1 VTSAGAPSLR
11 AQRWA
16 AAALTIF
23 GVVAVQQAWRLPF
36 GTVTQPSAGFFPLCL
51 AVALTVVAA
60 AVWLRALRGDPDVV
74 AAAMRSIDMG
84 GPAGPPKPPG
94 RGGLARAATTLATLL
109 AYAFVLEPAGFALA
123 TFVLIVVLL
132 RAVEPQPWPVALG
145 GAAVA
150 VLASHVLFRV
160 WLGVRLPVGPWGF

>member
-1 VTSAGAPSLR
+1 MR

-36 GTVTQPSAGFFPLCL
+36 GTVTRPSAGFFPLCL
-51 AVALTVVAA
+51 AVALTVVAG
-60 AVWLRALRGDPDVV
+60 AVWLRALHGDPDV
-74 AAAMRSIDMG
+74 AAATPS
-84 GPAGPPKPPG
+84 
-94 RGGLARAATTLATLL
+94 RGGLARAAATLATLL
-109 AYAFVLEPAGFALA
+109 AYAFVLEPLGFGLA

-132 RAVEPQPWPVALG
+132 RAIEPQPWPVALG
-145 GAAVA
+145 GAAGA
-150 VLASHVLFRV
+150 VLACHVLFRV

>member
-1 VTSAGAPSLR
+1 MR

-23 GVVAVQQAWRLPF
+23 GVVAVQQASRLPF
-36 GTVTQPSAGFFPLCL
+36 GSVTRPAAGFFPLCL
-51 AVALTVVAA
+51 AIALTAVAA
-60 AVWLRALRGDPDVV
+60 AVWLRALRGDFHVV

-84 GPAGPPKPPG
+84 GPAGPPKPAT
-94 RGGLARAATTLATLL
+94 RGGLARAAATLAALF
-109 AYAFVLEPAGFALA
+109 AYAFSLEHVGFGVA

-132 RAVEPQPWPVALG
+132 RAIEPQPWPVALG
-145 GAAVA
+145 GALVA

-160 WLGVRLPVGPWGF
+160 WLGVRLPVSAWGF

>member
-1 VTSAGAPSLR
+1 MSAGAPSMR

-23 GVVAVQQAWRLPF
+23 GVVAVQQASRLPF
-36 GTVTQPSAGFFPLCL
+36 GDVTRPAAGFFPLCL

-60 AVWLRALRGDPDVV
+60 AVWVRALRGDPHVV
-74 AAAMRSIDMG
+74 AAA
-84 GPAGPPKPPG
+84 PPTR
-94 RGGLARAATTLATLL
+94 RGLVRAAATLAALF
-109 AYAFVLEPAGFALA
+109 AYAFSLEHVGFGVA

-132 RAVEPQPWPVALG
+132 RAIEPQPWPIALG
-145 GAAVA
+145 GALVA

>member
-1 VTSAGAPSLR
+1 MR

-23 GVVAVQQAWRLPF
+23 GVVAVQQASRLPF
-36 GTVTQPSAGFFPLCL
+36 GGITRPAAGFFPLCL

-60 AVWLRALRGDPDVV
+60 AVWLRALQGD
-74 AAAMRSIDMG
+74 MRSIDVG
-84 GPAGPPKPPG
+84 GPAGPSNPPR
-94 RGGLARAATTLATLL
+94 RGGLVRAAATLAALF
-109 AYAFVLEPAGFALA
+109 AYAFSLEHVGFGVA
-123 TFVLIVVLL
+123 TLVLIVVLL

-145 GAAVA
+145 GALGA

>member
-1 VTSAGAPSLR
+1 VTTAGAPSLR
-11 AQRWA
+11 AERWA

-36 GTVTQPSAGFFPLCL
+36 GAVTRPAAGFFPLCL

-60 AVWLRALRGDPDVV
+60 AVWVRALRGDPDVV
-74 AAAMRSIDMG
+74 AAAA
-84 GPAGPPKPPG
+84 PA
-94 RGGLARAATTLATLL
+94 RGGLARAAATLATLL
-109 AYAFVLEPAGFALA
+109 AYAVALEPVGFGVA

-132 RAVEPQPWPVALG
+132 RAVEPQRWPVALG
-145 GAAVA
+145 GAVLA

>member
-1 VTSAGAPSLR
+1 MSAGAPSMR

-23 GVVAVQQAWRLPF
+23 GVVAVQQASRLPF
-36 GTVTQPSAGFFPLCL
+36 GAVTRPAAGFFPLCL

-60 AVWLRALRGDPDVV
+60 AVWLRALRGDPHVV
-74 AAAMRSIDMG
+74 AAAGSIDMG
-84 GPAGPPKPPG
+84 GRAGPPMPPG
-94 RGGLARAATTLATLL
+94 RGGLARAAATLVTL
-109 AYAFVLEPAGFALA
+109 FAYAFSLEHVGFGVA

-132 RAVEPQPWPVALG
+132 RAIEPQPWPVALG
-145 GAAVA
+145 GALVA

>member
-1 VTSAGAPSLR
+1 MSAGAPSMR

-23 GVVAVQQAWRLPF
+23 GVVAVQQASRLPF
-36 GTVTQPSAGFFPLCL
+36 GDVTRPAAGFFPLCL

-60 AVWLRALRGDPDVV
+60 AVWVRALRGDPHVV
-74 AAAMRSIDMG
+74 AVA
-84 GPAGPPKPPG
+84 PPT
-94 RGGLARAATTLATLL
+94 RGGLVRAAATLAALF
-109 AYAFVLEPAGFALA
+109 AYAFSLEHVGFGVA

-132 RAVEPQPWPVALG
+132 RAIEPQPWPIALG
-145 GAAVA
+145 GALVA

>member
-1 VTSAGAPSLR
+1 MSAGAPSMR

-23 GVVAVQQAWRLPF
+23 GVVAVQQAARLPF
-36 GTVTQPSAGFFPLCL
+36 GTVTRPSAGFFPLCL
-51 AVALTVVAA
+51 ATALTVVAA
-60 AVWLRALRGDPDVV
+60 GVWLRALRGDAPVV
-74 AAAMRSIDMG
+74 AA
-84 GPAGPPKPPG
+84 PPSAP
-94 RGGLARAATTLATLL
+94 GGLTRATATLATLL
-109 AYAFVLEPAGFALA
+109 VYAFALEHVGFGVA

-132 RAVEPQPWPVALG
+132 RAIEPQPWSVAIG
-145 GAAVA
+145 GAVAA